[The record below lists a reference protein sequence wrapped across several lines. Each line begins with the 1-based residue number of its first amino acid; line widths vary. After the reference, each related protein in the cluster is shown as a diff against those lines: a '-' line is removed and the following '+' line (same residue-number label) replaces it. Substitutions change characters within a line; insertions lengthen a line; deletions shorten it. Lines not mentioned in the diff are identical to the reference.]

1 MVEPSPNLAR
11 RLVAEFPALKK
22 LGEPL
27 RSKEIPVVQQAMAT
41 DCGAACLAMCLA
53 YLGRHVPLDELRNTM
68 SIGRDGVT
76 ARAILEAAALYDLRG
91 RGVKVDVTDLE
102 HLPRASILHW
112 NFSHFIVFDGLTK
125 DGSVKI
131 IDPGLGRRTISIDE
145 ARKSFTGV
153 ALMVEKT
160 EKFVAAK
167 AGENPVWR
175 HLKNAFAGSNDWHR
189 IAFASIFLE
198 MLALVLPMINGR
210 LVDRVV
216 PRNDTHLLWVLV
228 AGLAT
233 TVVFHFITS
242 VTRSQ
247 LLLQLRTGFDAK
259 MTFGFL
265 EHLLRL
271 PYGFFERRH
280 AADLQMRVASV
291 ATIRETLTGAVLSGS
306 IDGVM
311 VVSHLLFL
319 SIMSVKMTLIALV
332 IVGLQVAVYLGTRK
346 KLRELASGSIA
357 KQAEAANA
365 LNELLAGMES
375 LKASGCEHKASHTW
389 AARYVDVMNIGLKQG
404 SVATFS
410 QALLSTMHIV
420 GPMVLLIGG
429 VVEVMD
435 RKMSLGV
442 MLSANAL
449 AVGFISPM
457 MNLVSTLQSLQT
469 TRVHL
474 TRIDDV
480 LGTSPEQENSGNLR
494 IAPPLQ
500 GQISLNG
507 VSFRYGAKLPLAV
520 RSVSVHIQP
529 GESVAIVGRSGSGKT
544 TLGRLLLGLYQ
555 PSDGSVSL
563 DGNPLTQLDI
573 RSVRRQL
580 GVVIQKPHVF
590 GTTIRANI
598 ALSDPEMP
606 LDRIKQ
612 AAARACI
619 HEDIAAMPMGYDTP
633 VVAGG
638 ASLSGGQRQRIALAR
653 ALVEDPAIVLLDEAT
668 SALDSITETLVQ
680 RELENLRCTRIFIA
694 HRLSTV
700 VGCDRILVMENGA
713 LVEQGTH
720 HELLAMGGAYANLVH
735 AQLGE
740 SGESVVA
747 RARQNNAAGRNNGN
761 RNNGQ
766 NGNNGNGN
774 RNNGQN
780 GNNGN
785 RGNGQNGNNGARR
798 APAAAQAP
806 VVDLRDRRNARVR
819 DVEPQALAAAGG
831 GAPMYDPDAPTWH
844 GDAVQEWAPPG
855 NEWDHHGSE
864 S

>member
-1 MVEPSPNLAR
+1 MATTDTPTPSGNLAR
-11 RLVAEFPALKK
+11 RLVSEFPALKK

-27 RSKEIPVVQQAMAT
+27 RTKEIPVVQQAMAT

-53 YLGRHVPLDELRNTM
+53 YLGRHVALDELRTTM
-68 SIGRDGVT
+68 SVGRDGVT
-76 ARAILEAAALYDLRG
+76 ARAILEAAALYDLRC
-91 RGVKVDVTDLE
+91 RGVKLDVSDLE

-112 NFSHFIVFDGLTK
+112 NFSHFVLFDSLTK
-125 DGSVKI
+125 NGVRI
-131 IDPGLGRRTISIDE
+131 IDPALGRRTVTMEE
-145 ARKSFTGV
+145 AKKSFTGV
-153 ALMVEKT
+153 ALIVEKT
-160 EKFVAAK
+160 EKFVPSK
-167 AGENPVWR
+167 KGDNLVWR

-210 LVDRVV
+210 LIDRVV
-216 PRNDTHLLWVLV
+216 PRNDTHLLFVLV

-233 TVVFHFITS
+233 TVVFHFFTS
-242 VTRSQ
+242 ITRSQ

-311 VVSHLLFL
+311 VASHLLFL

-332 IVGLQVAVYLGTRK
+332 IVGVQVAVYVATRT
-346 KLRELASGSIA
+346 KLRELAAGSIA
-357 KQAEAANA
+357 KQTEAANA
-365 LNELLAGMES
+365 LNELLSGMES

-389 AARYVDVMNIGLKQG
+389 AARYVDVMNIGLRQG

-457 MNLVSTLQSLQT
+457 MNLVSTLQQLQT

-474 TRIDDV
+474 TRINDV
-480 LGTSPEQENSGNLR
+480 LGTAPEQENAGNLR

-500 GQISLNG
+500 GQISLER
-507 VSFRYGAKLPLAV
+507 VSFRYGPKLPLAV
-520 RSVSVHIQP
+520 RSVTVHIAP
-529 GESVAIVGRSGSGKT
+529 GECVAIVGRSGSGKT
-544 TLGRLLLGLYQ
+544 TMGRLLLGLYQ
-555 PSDGSVSL
+555 PTDGVVSL
-563 DGNPLTQLDI
+563 DGNPLSQLDL

-580 GVVIQKPHVF
+580 GVVIQRPHVF

-598 ALSDPEMP
+598 ALADPETS
-606 LDRIKQ
+606 LERIKH
-612 AAARACI
+612 AAMRACI
-619 HEDIAAMPMGYDTP
+619 HEDIVKMPMQYDTP

-653 ALVEDPAIVLLDEAT
+653 ALVDDPAIVLLDEAT
-668 SALDSITETLVQ
+668 SALDSITEGAVQ
-680 RELENLRCTRIFIA
+680 RQLEDLRCTRIFIA

-700 VGCDRILVMENGA
+700 VGADRILVMEDGA

-720 HELLAMGGAYANLVH
+720 HELLARRGAYARLVD
-735 AQLGE
+735 AQLGD
-740 SGESVVA
+740 SGERPAQAQIQRPSTD
-747 RARQNNAAGRNNGN
+747 GKSGT
-761 RNNGQ
+761 
-766 NGNNGNGN
+766 
-774 RNNGQN
+774 
-780 GNNGN
+780 
-785 RGNGQNGNNGARR
+785 ARR
-798 APAAAQAP
+798 RGQAP
-806 VVDLRDRRNARVR
+806 VVQLGERRMARVR
-819 DVEPQALAAAGG
+819 DVAPQALEAAGG
-831 GAPMYDPDAPTWH
+831 GAPTFDPDAPTWH
-844 GDAVQEWAPPG
+844 GDVET
-855 NEWDHHGSE
+855 WDPHAGWDTGRTR
-864 S
+864 

>member
-1 MVEPSPNLAR
+1 MAPQAQDLAR

-22 LGEPL
+22 LGAPL
-27 RSKEIPVVQQAMAT
+27 RAVEVPHVQQVMAT

-53 YLGRHVPLDELRNTM
+53 FLGRHVPLDELRSSM
-68 SIGRDGVT
+68 AIGRDGVT

-91 RGVKVDVTDLE
+91 RGVKVDLDDLE
-102 HLPRASILHW
+102 HLPQASILHW
-112 NFSHFIVFDGLTK
+112 NFSHFVVFDALTK
-125 DGSVKI
+125 NGVKI
-131 IDPGLGRRTISIDE
+131 VDPALGRRTVPLDE
-145 ARKSFTGV
+145 ARKAFTGV
-153 ALMVEKT
+153 ALVVEKT
-160 EKFVAAK
+160 EKFVAGK
-167 AGENPVWR
+167 PGENPVWR
-175 HLKNAFAGSNDWHR
+175 HLKSAFAGSNDWHR

-210 LVDRVV
+210 LIDRVV
-216 PRNDTHLLWVLV
+216 PRNDTHLLGVLV

-233 TVVFHFITS
+233 TVVFHFFTS

-319 SIMSVKMTLIALV
+319 SIMSVKMTVIALV

-357 KQAEAANA
+357 KQTEAANA

-389 AARYVDVMNIGLKQG
+389 AARYVDVMNIGLRQG

-420 GPMVLLIGG
+420 GPMVLLLGG

-480 LGTSPEQENSGNLR
+480 LGTAPEQENNGNLR
-494 IAPPLQ
+494 IAPPLA
-500 GQISLNG
+500 GQISLER
-507 VSFRYGAKLPLAV
+507 VSFRYGPKLPHAV
-520 RSVSVHIQP
+520 KNVTVHIAP
-529 GESVAIVGRSGSGKT
+529 GECVAIVGRSGSGKT

-555 PSDGSVSL
+555 PTDGAVSL
-563 DGNPLTQLDI
+563 DGNPLTQLDL

-598 ALSDPEMP
+598 ALADPEIS
-606 LDRIKQ
+606 LERIKD
-612 AAARACI
+612 AARRACI
-619 HEDIAAMPMGYDTP
+619 HEDIAKMPMQYDTP

-653 ALVEDPAIVLLDEAT
+653 ALVENPAIVLLDEAT
-668 SALDSITETLVQ
+668 SALDSITETAVQ
-680 RELENLRCTRIFIA
+680 RQLEELRCTRIFIA

-700 VGCDRILVMENGA
+700 VGADRILVMEEGL

-720 HELLAMGGAYANLVH
+720 QELVARGGAYARLVAAQMGGAPEQAPAQRQATQGQRQGQQRQGQQRQGQH
-735 AQLGE
+735 A
-740 SGESVVA
+740 
-747 RARQNNAAGRNNGN
+747 RHNGN
-761 RNNGQ
+761 VQQQQQQPRV
-766 NGNNGNGN
+766 
-774 RNNGQN
+774 
-780 GNNGN
+780 
-785 RGNGQNGNNGARR
+785 
-798 APAAAQAP
+798 AQAP
-806 VVDLRDRRNARVR
+806 VVQLGERRAQRAREV
-819 DVEPQALAAAGG
+819 PMQALEAAGG
-831 GAPMYDPDAPTWH
+831 GMPYYDPDAPTWH
-844 GDAVQEWAPPG
+844 ADGDAWAG
-855 NEWDHHGSE
+855 DDDMVHGRSR
-864 S
+864 

>member
-1 MVEPSPNLAR
+1 MAPQSQTIVR
-11 RLVAEFPALKK
+11 RLIAEFPALKK

-27 RSKEIPVVQQAMAT
+27 RTKEIPIVAQAMAT
-41 DCGAACLAMCLA
+41 DCGAACLAMCLE
-53 YLGRHVPLDELRNTM
+53 YLGKHVPIDELRSSM
-68 SIGRDGVT
+68 AVGRDGVT
-76 ARAILEAAALYDLRG
+76 ARAILEAAALYELRG
-91 RGVKVDVTDLE
+91 RGVKLDVADLE

-112 NFSHFIVFDGLTK
+112 NFSHFVVFDSVTK
-125 DGSVKI
+125 DGLKI
-131 IDPGLGRRTISIDE
+131 VDPGLGRRTVPWDE
-145 ARKSFTGV
+145 ARKAFTGV
-153 ALMVEKT
+153 ALLIEKT
-160 EKFVAAK
+160 EKFAPTK

-175 HLKNAFAGSNDWHR
+175 HLKGALKGSNDWHR
-189 IAFASIFLE
+189 IALASIFLE

-216 PRNDTHLLWVLV
+216 PRNDVHLLGVLV
-228 AGLAT
+228 AGLVT
-233 TVVFHFITS
+233 TVVFHFVTS
-242 VTRSQ
+242 ITRSQ

-259 MTFGFL
+259 MTFGFI

-280 AADLQMRVASV
+280 AADLQMRVGSV

-319 SIMSVKMTLIALV
+319 SMISPKMAAIAAV
-332 IVGLQVAVYLGTRK
+332 IVLVQVAVYLATRA
-346 KLRELASGSIA
+346 KLRELAGGSIA

-375 LKASGCEHKASHTW
+375 LKASGCEQKASHTW
-389 AARYVDVMNIGLKQG
+389 AARYVDVMNIGLRQG
-404 SVATFS
+404 SMATWS

-442 MLSANAL
+442 MMSANAL

-480 LGTSPEQENSGNLR
+480 LGTPPEQENVGGHLR
-494 IAPPLQ
+494 IAPRLQ
-500 GQISLNG
+500 GRIALDR
-507 VSFRYGAKLPLAV
+507 VSFRYGPKLPLAV
-520 RSVSVHIQP
+520 KNVSVKIRA
-529 GESVAIVGRSGSGKT
+529 GESIAIVGRSGSGKT
-544 TLGRLLLGLYQ
+544 TLGRILLGLYQ
-555 PSDGSVSL
+555 PTDGGVSL
-563 DGNPLTQLDI
+563 DENPLTQLDL

-598 ALSDPEMP
+598 ALAEPDMP
-606 LDRIKQ
+606 LARIKE
-612 AAARACI
+612 AAVRACI
-619 HEDIAAMPMGYDTP
+619 HDDIAKMPMAYDTP

-653 ALVEDPAIVLLDEAT
+653 ALAADPSIVLLDEAT
-668 SALDSITETLVQ
+668 SALDSITETAVQ
-680 RELENLRCTRIFIA
+680 RQLEELRCTRIFIA

-700 VGCDRILVMENGA
+700 VGCDRILVMEDGA

-720 HELLAMGGAYANLVH
+720 RELLAKGGAYARLVD
-735 AQLGE
+735 AQLSESGERPIFGRAAITPAPSAQTPPSRQAPAQMPPQRPAAEGPRRAQQASVVQLGE
-740 SGESVVA
+740 RRAV
-747 RARQNNAAGRNNGN
+747 RAREVAPAMLEAAG
-761 RNNGQ
+761 
-766 NGNNGNGN
+766 
-774 RNNGQN
+774 
-780 GNNGN
+780 
-785 RGNGQNGNNGARR
+785 A
-798 APAAAQAP
+798 
-806 VVDLRDRRNARVR
+806 
-819 DVEPQALAAAGG
+819 
-831 GAPMYDPDAPTWH
+831 GAPYYDPDAPTWH
-844 GDAVQEWAPPG
+844 AADEDVWDDPDAALYG
-855 NEWDHHGSE
+855 RTR
-864 S
+864 